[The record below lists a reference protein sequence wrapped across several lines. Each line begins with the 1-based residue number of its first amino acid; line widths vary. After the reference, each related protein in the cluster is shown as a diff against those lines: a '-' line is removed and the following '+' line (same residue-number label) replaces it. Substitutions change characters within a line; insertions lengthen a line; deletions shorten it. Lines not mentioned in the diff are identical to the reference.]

1 MCECYELKATVREL
15 VRHFKPLDLGQREI
29 SRPAEMH
36 PTDPVLMVTRNSTG
50 YLASRAR
57 WGLVGSFLDLAPRN
71 PLINLHSENLEAKP
85 FYGKL
90 LKRQRC
96 LIPATAFF
104 EWQAVSGGKR
114 KVRISD
120 SRRKPLLLAGIYD
133 QHRLAGT
140 TCAIL
145 TMAANDSVAP
155 IHQRMPVILTQ
166 EEGAFWLAEH
176 DEFPSDAYAEMV
188 LPSSRGALVTE
199 VLAEP
204 EVSPQLAFAFA

>member
-1 MCECYELKATVREL
+1 MCECYELKASTREL
-15 VRHFKPLDLGQREI
+15 VRHFKLLDLGQQEI
-29 SRPAEMH
+29 SQRAEMH
-36 PTDPVLMVTRNSTG
+36 PTDPVLMVTRNSAG

-57 WGLVGSFLDLAPRN
+57 WGLVGSFLDLEPLN
-71 PLINLHSENLEAKP
+71 PPINLHSEGLEAKP
-85 FYGKL
+85 FYGKI
-90 LKRQRC
+90 LKRNRC

-120 SRRKPLLLAGIYD
+120 SRQKTLMLAGIYD
-133 QHRLAGT
+133 QHRRAGT

-155 IHQRMPVILTQ
+155 IHPRMPVILTQ

-176 DEFPSDAYAEMV
+176 DEFPSDAYAEM
-188 LPSSRGALVTE
+188 LQPASRGALLTE

-204 EVSPQLAFAFA
+204 EISPQLAFAFA

>member
-1 MCECYELKATVREL
+1 MCECYELKASAREL
-15 VRHFKPLDLGQREI
+15 VRHFKQLDLGQREV
-29 SRPAEMH
+29 SRLTEMH
-36 PTDPVLMVTRNSTG
+36 PTDPVLMVTRNSAG
-50 YLASRAR
+50 YLASRAS
-57 WGLVGSFLDLAPRN
+57 WGLVGSFLDQAPRH
-71 PLINLHSENLEAKP
+71 PLINLHSENLETKP

-90 LKRQRC
+90 LKRNRC

-104 EWQAVSGGKR
+104 EWQAGSGGKR

-120 SRRKPLLLAGIYD
+120 SRQKPLMLAGIYD

-140 TCAIL
+140 TCTIL
-145 TMAANDSVAP
+145 TMAANASVAP

-176 DEFPSDAYAEMV
+176 DEFPSEAYAEMV
-188 LPSSRGALVTE
+188 QPASRAALVTE
-199 VLAEP
+199 VLPEP